1 MAKKKKKTAA
11 PKATGKTKT
20 TKSATNRSK
29 KSTPAARHTEAY
41 ESLLREYTQALELL
55 HKREA
60 AKAMEAF
67 QKIAAAAG
75 GAEPELADRARTYA
89 GVCARKLAPP
99 ESMPET
105 ADGLYYRSIVHMNDG
120 QLETA
125 SQLIERALQHDP
137 AAARYLYVRA
147 SVRALQGSRE
157 NALEDLR
164 QAVAGDAQFRFQAS
178 NDPDFDSLR
187 EDAAFLDLIEPSAAG
202 A

>member
-1 MAKKKKKTAA
+1 MPTKKKTAA
-11 PKATGKTKT
+11 PKATGKKKS
-20 TKSATNRSK
+20 TKSASDRSK

-41 ESLLREYTQALELL
+41 ESLLRDYTQALELL
-55 HKREA
+55 HNAEA

-67 QKIAAAAG
+67 QKVAAAAG

-89 GVCARKLAPP
+89 GVCARKLAPAEP
-99 ESMPET
+99 MPEM

-120 QLETA
+120 RLDTA
-125 SQLIERALQHDP
+125 AQLIDRALQHDP

-147 SVRALQGSRE
+147 SVRAMQGSRE
-157 NALEDLR
+157 AALEDLR
-164 QAVAGDAQFRFQAS
+164 QAIAGDVQFRFQAA

-187 EDAAFLDLIEPSAAG
+187 EDAAFIDLIEPSAAG